1 MAIRRK
7 YSVSDVQKVIHALIT
22 KLTSAT
28 APWSSWQAVYGYP
41 EGEVFNFTKL
51 LLYVDTPIKTGTLA
65 HQGGRPAITMEIIV
79 GCWNNGGDEGTGG
92 VEECDIAAGHLLDLF
107 GDVDVY
113 NTTFTVTL
121 GSTTYTNKSLYDH
134 GIIITGSTGP
144 RNIPVEDPLEYRR
157 EVTVSMIVTF

>member
-7 YSVSDVQKVIHALIT
+7 YSVSDVQKVIYALLA

-28 APWSSWQAVYGYP
+28 APWSSWQVVYGYP
-41 EGEVFNFTKL
+41 EAEHFTFPKL

-65 HQGGRPAITMEIIV
+65 HQGGRPAVTMEIIL
-79 GCWNNGGDEGTGG
+79 GCWNSGGDEGSGG
-92 VEECDIAAGHLLDLF
+92 VEECDIAAGHILDLF

-113 NTTFTVTL
+113 NTQFTVTL
-121 GSTTYTNKSLYDH
+121 GTATYTNKTLYEH
-134 GIIITGSTGP
+134 GIIVTGSTGP

-157 EVTVSMIVTF
+157 EVTISLIVTF